1 MTFCD
6 LASSTPLVI
15 FLAATLCGL
24 SSDAPAADA
33 KPIVELWPEGAPG
46 SEGKDGKEAVRT
58 TDAGEHVV
66 SNVHRPSLTV
76 YTPAPGKATGAG
88 VLVMPG
94 GGHRELWMD
103 HEGYAVARW
112 LSEHGVAAFVLKYRL
127 ARQAGSTYSVEG
139 HALSDAQRALRTIRA
154 RAKEWSVDPTRLGV
168 LGFSAGGELAAL
180 TAQGGGDGDAK
191 AVVPVERESSR
202 AAFQVLVY
210 PGRSESIMPS
220 AQSPPAFLLCGEDDR
235 PDISQGLVK
244 VYLRFKEVAVS
255 AELHVLAGVGHGF
268 GVRASHQG
276 PTARWLE
283 LVRGW
288 LDARGFLASGPRR

>member
-46 SEGKDGKEAVRT
+46 SEGKDGKEAVR
-58 TDAGEHVV
+58 
-66 SNVHRPSLTV
+66 
-76 YTPAPGKATGAG
+76 
-88 VLVMPG
+88 
-94 GGHRELWMD
+94 
-103 HEGYAVARW
+103 
-112 LSEHGVAAFVLKYRL
+112 
-127 ARQAGSTYSVEG
+127 
-139 HALSDAQRALRTIRA
+139 
-154 RAKEWSVDPTRLGV
+154 
-168 LGFSAGGELAAL
+168 SAGGELAAL